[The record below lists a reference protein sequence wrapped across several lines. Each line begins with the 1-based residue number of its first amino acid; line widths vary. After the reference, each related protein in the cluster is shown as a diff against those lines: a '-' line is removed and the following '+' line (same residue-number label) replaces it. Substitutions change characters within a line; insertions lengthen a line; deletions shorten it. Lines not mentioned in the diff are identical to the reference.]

1 MIKRLIRKI
10 KDGTA
15 SQLLQELRWIGGY
28 SRRYLWAIGW
38 YILLGIVGT
47 GIGLAASIISK
58 NIIDIVTGYRTG
70 YAVQAAVVYV
80 VMQLIMILLKAV
92 TSRISARVQ
101 LRVSQEL
108 RADIFQKIMRA
119 QWEPLSAYHSGDL
132 LARSSRDADTV
143 AGSVISWVPSL
154 MVNSLQFIGTFL
166 VLFWFDRTLALL
178 ALASAPITLLLSGF
192 LVKRIRKY
200 SRRMRQ
206 IGSETTAF
214 HAEAFRNI
222 QFIKAFHAIDTYREK
237 LSGIQQKQKD
247 AVLEHNRFSV
257 LTSSFLSF
265 MGMVVGGVCF
275 LWSAYRLWGHHIT
288 FGEMTLFLQLSGTLS
303 GAFGALVSLVPA
315 AVGAATAA
323 GRIMEITNLPAEEIG
338 EQEQVDCLLQNGDGV
353 KIRMEDVSFSYKS
366 GKVVFQNIQFQSDAG
381 EIVAVVGPSGG
392 GKTTLLRLLLGMMPI
407 QTGSIQLQGGQPER
421 TLLASPSTRRLFAYV
436 PQDNTLFS
444 GTIAENLRLTNAA
457 ATDDMLTEVLKIACA
472 YDFVSEQPD
481 GLNSM
486 VGENGDGLSKGQI
499 QRLAIA
505 RALLSDAPVLLL
517 DEATSALDVKTER
530 ALLENIQN
538 YRKGRTCIVTTHR
551 PSVLSI
557 CGRAYLV
564 QDRCMTPVEEEQLRH
579 IMEEF

>member
-58 NIIDIVTGYRTG
+58 DIIDIVTGYRTG

-80 VMQLIMILLKAV
+80 VMQLTIILLKAV

-166 VLFWFDRTLALL
+166 VLFWFDKTLALL

-222 QFIKAFHAIDTYREK
+222 QFIKAFHAIGTYREK

-265 MGMVVGGVCF
+265 VGMVVGGVCF
-275 LWSAYRLWGHHIT
+275 LWSVYRLWGHHIT
-288 FGEMTLFLQLSGTLS
+288 FGEMTLFLQLASTLRGS
-303 GAFGALVSLVPA
+303 FSALVSLA
-315 AVGAATAA
+315 QQMISMTTSA
-323 GRIMEITNLPAEEIG
+323 GRVMAVEDLPMENDRVPEDLR
-338 EQEQVDCLLQNGDGV
+338 QETRVHIELKQ
-353 KIRMEDVSFSYKS
+353 VSFHY
-366 GKVVFQNIQFQSDAG
+366 
-381 EIVAVVGPSGG
+381 
-392 GKTTLLRLLLGMMPI
+392 
-407 QTGSIQLQGGQPER
+407 
-421 TLLASPSTRRLFAYV
+421 
-436 PQDNTLFS
+436 
-444 GTIAENLRLTNAA
+444 
-457 ATDDMLTEVLKIACA
+457 
-472 YDFVSEQPD
+472 
-481 GLNSM
+481 
-486 VGENGDGLSKGQI
+486 ENGD
-499 QRLAIA
+499 
-505 RALLSDAPVLLL
+505 ALL
-517 DEATSALDVKTER
+517 KTFDF
-530 ALLENIQN
+530 
-538 YRKGRTCIVTTHR
+538 
-551 PSVLSI
+551 SV
-557 CGRAYLV
+557 
-564 QDRCMTPVEEEQLRH
+564 CMW
-579 IMEEF
+579 